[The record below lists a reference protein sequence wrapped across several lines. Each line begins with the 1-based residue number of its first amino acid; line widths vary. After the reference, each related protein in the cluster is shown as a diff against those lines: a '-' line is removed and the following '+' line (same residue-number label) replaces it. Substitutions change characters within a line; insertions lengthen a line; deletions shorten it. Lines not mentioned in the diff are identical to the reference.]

1 MRRVLVAGTG
11 NIFRGDDGFGPAV
24 ALRLGR
30 QSLPQTVTVRDY
42 GVRGLHLAYAL
53 LDAPELL
60 IVVDAVARGDTP
72 GTLFVIEP
80 EIDRDAPDATADPHG
95 MSLPVVFASVR
106 ALGGAL
112 PRVLIVGCEPA
123 HLGETM
129 GLSPAVSRAVTPAL
143 ELVRDLLAR
152 ELPDFN
158 ATTEEN
164 SR

>member
-1 MRRVLVAGTG
+1 VKRVLVAGTG
-11 NIFRGDDGFGPAV
+11 NIFRGDDGFGPEV
-24 ALRLGR
+24 VLRLGR
-30 QSLPQTVTVRDY
+30 QSLPEMVTVRDY

-53 LDAPELL
+53 LDAPDLL
-60 IVVDAVARGDTP
+60 IVIDAVARGDTP

-80 EIDRDAPDATADPHG
+80 EIDSDAPEVTADPHG
-95 MSLPVVFASVR
+95 MSLPVVFASLR
-106 ALGGAL
+106 ALGGQL

-129 GLSPAVSRAVTPAL
+129 GLSPSVARAVPPAL

-152 ELPDFN
+152 ELPDLN

-164 SR
+164 PR